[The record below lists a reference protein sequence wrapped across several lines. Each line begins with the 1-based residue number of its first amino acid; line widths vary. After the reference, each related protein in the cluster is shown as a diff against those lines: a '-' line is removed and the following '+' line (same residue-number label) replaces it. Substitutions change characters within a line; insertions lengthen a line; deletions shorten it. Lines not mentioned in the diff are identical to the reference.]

1 MAPRFRVTKCTSKS
15 GGRKVLTSKEMHI
28 SLHARA
34 KSKVMTFAENA
45 EPCVGCKSDPKLL
58 EFFLPDSLA
67 LFNSFSPPPSP
78 APHSPHSLRCVF
90 QNSSLT
96 ISVHCCCVFAAAQL
110 FQTSI
115 QQEEISQI
123 CFLSLRHRGDDRLF
137 LARLPKAAPQ
147 WHRSLRTN
155 AQEHTLKLHVRKPQD
170 CK

>member
-1 MAPRFRVTKCTSKS
+1 MAPCFRFTKFTSKS

-45 EPCVGCKSDPKLL
+45 EPWVGYKSEPKLL

-90 QNSSLT
+90 QNTSLT
-96 ISVHCCCVFAAAQL
+96 ISVHFHCIFAAAQL

-115 QQEEISQI
+115 QQEEISQV
-123 CFLSLRHRGDDRLF
+123 CVLSLRHRGDDWLF
-137 LARLPKAAPQ
+137 LARLPKAASQ

-155 AQEHTLKLHVRKPQD
+155 AQEHTL
-170 CK
+170 